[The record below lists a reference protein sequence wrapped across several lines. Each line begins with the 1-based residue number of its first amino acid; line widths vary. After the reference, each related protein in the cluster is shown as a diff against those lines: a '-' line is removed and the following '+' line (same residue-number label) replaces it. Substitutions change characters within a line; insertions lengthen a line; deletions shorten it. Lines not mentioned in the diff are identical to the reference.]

1 MSRRSTKQRET
12 IRFVIEN
19 EGRPLSTGEIHSLAQ
34 KKTPGLGIATVY
46 RAVKQLVAE
55 EWLVTVRVAGTIRYE
70 RSNIGHHHH
79 FHCGECDRTFDIPG
93 CVEGLNKLVP
103 DRFRLI
109 SHELTLVG
117 ICASCTATATG
128 I

>member
-1 MSRRSTKQRET
+1 MSRRSTKQRES
-12 IRFVIEN
+12 IRSVFER
-19 EGRPLSTGEIHSLAQ
+19 EGRPLSTGEIHELAREVI
-34 KKTPGLGIATVY
+34 PGLGIATVY
-46 RAVKQLVAE
+46 RTVKSLIE
-55 EWLVTVRVAGTIRYE
+55 EGWLVSIRVAGTTRYE
-70 RSNIGHHHH
+70 RANIGHHHH

-103 DRFRLI
+103 DHFRLI

-117 ICASCTATATG
+117 VCASCTTSASG